1 MRTVPSLSAVLLVVL
16 FLFPPPCQAD
26 DGDSTEGFVP
36 PEERERPIAGSVD
49 LGIERSIGI
58 AAGATGAAVGLG
70 VSVLGLSRVVGS
82 IELGFDSPRLQS
94 GILLT
99 GSGVVISALWTL
111 FMEWHLDSVPARPRD
126 GQE

>member
-1 MRTVPSLSAVLLVVL
+1 MLLVVIL
-16 FLFPPPCQAD
+16 LLPSPCHAD

-36 PEERERPIAGSVD
+36 PAERERPVAGAVD
-49 LGIERSIGI
+49 LGIERTIGI

-82 IELGFDSPRLQS
+82 VDRGFDSPRLQS

-111 FMEWHLDSVPARPRD
+111 LMEWHLGPSSPPPRD